1 MAMLSLKQVTFTYAG
16 AVRPAVE
23 DISLQVERGELVCVC
38 GATGSGK
45 STLLRLFKP
54 ALTPMG
60 TLTGQVLMDGVPL
73 ANLPEEEAAFSVGYV
88 MQRPDEQI
96 VTDKVWHELAF
107 GLENMGLSQQE
118 MARRV
123 AETASYFGME
133 SWYEQPVSQLSGG
146 QKQLLNLAAVMA
158 MQPKVLILDEPTAQL
173 DPIAAA
179 DFMATVHRLNR
190 ELGLTV
196 LVIEHRLE
204 ELLPLCDRMIVL
216 EGGRLLACDTPR
228 QALAALSGRQEL
240 LLGMPVAARLHH
252 GLGRKGDCPLS
263 LSQGRRMVEE
273 VLRERLGRGAEGVSA
288 AFAEGRDRQP
298 KSLLSPASGKAAC
311 VAGSASIT
319 HAASTGAEKPLPAS
333 SRHGNA
339 TPALRIRE
347 AYFRYQRSAPDVL
360 SSASLTV
367 QPGEI
372 VCLLGGN
379 GSGKSTLLSLAAG
392 LNRPHHGS
400 VEVFGKKIGAYRGQ
414 SLYQECVAM
423 LPQDVQTVF
432 LRDTVAEELV
442 GCDTATLPFDLSP
455 LMHQHPYDLSGGQ
468 QQMLAMARVLA
479 QKPKLLLMDEPTKG
493 LDAGARQR
501 LHQLL
506 CELKAQ
512 GMAILLVTHDVTF
525 AAQCADRCALLF
537 RGQVVS
543 EGSPKAFFSENL
555 FYTTPISRMTRGL
568 LDGCITVEEAT
579 AALGAFSAGTAPLQ
593 EVPAS

>member
-16 AVRPAVE
+16 AARPAVE
-23 DISLQVERGELVCVC
+23 EISLQVEWGELVCVC

-73 ANLPEEEAAFSVGYV
+73 ANWPEEEAAFSVGYV

-228 QALAALSGRQEL
+228 QALSTLTGRQEL
-240 LLGMPVAARLHH
+240 LLGMPAVARLHH
-252 GLGRKGDCPLS
+252 GLGRRGDCPLS

-273 VLRERLGRGAEGVSA
+273 VLGERLGSGVEGASA
-288 AFAEGRDRQP
+288 AFAKGRDRQP
-298 KSLLSPASGKAAC
+298 SSLLNRGSSKATC
-311 VAGSASIT
+311 VA
-319 HAASTGAEKPLPAS
+319 
-333 SRHGNA
+333 GNA

-347 AYFRYQRSAPDVL
+347 AYFRYQHSAPDVL
-360 SSASLTV
+360 SGASLTV

-372 VCLLGGN
+372 ACLLGGN

-400 VEVFGKKIGAYRGQ
+400 VEVFGKKISAYRGQ

-432 LRDTVAEELV
+432 LHDTVAEELV
-442 GCDTATLPFDLSP
+442 GCDTAMLPFDLSP

-506 CELKAQ
+506 CALKAQ

-568 LDGCITVEEAT
+568 LDRCITVEEAV
-579 AALGAFSAGTAPLQ
+579 AALSGAAAPSQ